1 MLLRRLKLKVL
12 WWKFR
17 MIKFFIVYAD
27 NKIGAVSSGK
37 CPTVTYAARN
47 KFVDFIQGL
56 REDYPGCELHC
67 VHDEALENKVR
78 KRVKQDKIIA
88 LEALKARIR

>member
-1 MLLRRLKLKVL
+1 MGLQRLKLKVQ

-27 NKIGAVSSGK
+27 NKVGAVSSGK

-47 KFVDFIQGL
+47 KFVDFIKGL

-67 VHDEALENKVR
+67 VRDEALENKVR
-78 KRVKQDKIIA
+78 DRVKMDKIIA
-88 LEALKARIR
+88 LEALKARMR